1 MASAYTRYK
10 KKRIKEIMLKNATNN
25 IINNLEE
32 MIVNPTEDDFKEITE
47 AIAEMVSESS
57 EKQNGEQGEQFYS
70 PKCYGGLITNE
81 NGRRAREYSMVGR
94 G

>member
-32 MIVNPTEDDFKEITE
+32 MIVNPTEGDFKEIAE
-47 AIAEMVSESS
+47 AIAEMLSGSS
-57 EKQNGEQGEQFYS
+57 EE
-70 PKCYGGLITNE
+70 
-81 NGRRAREYSMVGR
+81 
-94 G
+94 

>member
-1 MASAYTRYK
+1 MYRKKFEKEGLILMASAYTRYK

-57 EKQNGEQGEQFYS
+57 EEQNGEQG
-70 PKCYGGLITNE
+70 
-81 NGRRAREYSMVGR
+81 A
-94 G
+94 